1 MCLYVFARK
10 IHQRTQLDFSSQSCH
25 YESGGNFS
33 AENVDLLCWGY
44 DPPGKP
50 EIPIFQEN
58 GLFGKSEFLL
68 FLAGRIPNTTSLR
81 SPHQNFLQIHSGN
94 FVMKS

>member
-10 IHQRTQLDFSSQSCH
+10 INQRTQIGFSSQSCH
-25 YESGGNFS
+25 YESGGNFG

-50 EIPIFQEN
+50 EIPIFRTKPFSRKI
-58 GLFGKSEFLL
+58 GISGFLV
-68 FLAGRIPNTTSLR
+68 GRIPNTTSIR
-81 SPHQNFLQIHSGN
+81 SPH
-94 FVMKS
+94 